1 MIRAL
6 PLDKLFV
13 GVELIAIWTV
23 PATVDGL
30 VDITSCLRPA
40 KEFLRS
46 SNMPLLRSTNPVVVR
61 DVQAGPRK
69 SKSLIHFI
77 DPGGRVDTVRLSSTH
92 YMLAIFV
99 NPHTE
104 VGVVSLQA
112 MKTRNNICSHFLQ

>member
-6 PLDKLFV
+6 PLNKFFV
-13 GVELIAIWTV
+13 GVEFIAIWTV

-46 SNMPLLRSTNPVVVR
+46 SNMPLLRSTNPVVIG
-61 DVQAGPRK
+61 DVQPGPRK
-69 SKSLIHFI
+69 PKGFIHFI

-92 YMLAIFV
+92 YMLAILV
-99 NPHTE
+99 NSHTE

-112 MKTRNNICSHFLQ
+112 MKTRNNIGSHLLQ